1 MTALQKE
8 EFKRIY
14 AQMYEEKG
22 RADMTKVTLEQK
34 KQAVKIALEGGNPL
48 EWLKECGSKNPDSLW
63 YLIRKNLQEVDPKAW
78 EKLQNVEVKKGRKKW
93 TATCCQPAPESGVS
107 VPDELPEEL
116 PEEEKKEVD
125 YMELA
130 ESTLQKEEAAETE
143 PETDPKP
150 LTYDGFTVHGI
161 ECEYGKFDYD
171 RKHDLLDWTT
181 PDGEEVCWSP
191 ECWKTIATEILPKAM
206 AILGIPMKN

>member
-1 MTALQKE
+1 MTARQKE
-8 EFKRIY
+8 EIKRIY

-22 RADMTKVTLEQK
+22 REDMTKVTLEQK

-107 VPDELPEEL
+107 VPEEL
-116 PEEEKKEVD
+116 PDEEKKEVD

-130 ESTLQKEEAAETE
+130 DSTLQKPEEAAEKE
-143 PETDPKP
+143 PVTGPKP
-150 LTYDGFTVHGI
+150 LNYDGFTVHGI
-161 ECEYGKFDYD
+161 ECGYGKFDYN
-171 RKHDLLDWTT
+171 RKQDLLAWTT
-181 PDGEEVCWSP
+181 PDGEEVCYTP
-191 ECWKTIATEILPKAM
+191 EYWKTIATEILPKVM
-206 AILGIPMKN
+206 AILGIPVKN

>member
-1 MTALQKE
+1 MTARQKE
-8 EFKRIY
+8 EIKRIY

-93 TATCCQPAPESGVS
+93 TATCCQLASESGVS
-107 VPDELPEEL
+107 VPEEL
-116 PEEEKKEVD
+116 PDEEKKEVD

-130 ESTLQKEEAAETE
+130 DSTLQKPEEAAEKE
-143 PETDPKP
+143 PVTGPKP
-150 LTYDGFTVHGI
+150 LNYDGFTVHGI
-161 ECEYGKFDYD
+161 ECGYGKFDYN
-171 RKHDLLDWTT
+171 RKQDLLAWTT
-181 PDGEEVCWSP
+181 PDGEEVCYTP
-191 ECWKTIATEILPKAM
+191 EYWKTIATEILPKVM
-206 AILGIPMKN
+206 AILGIPVKN